1 VLPGQP
7 MIIGAVQALLV
18 LLGLTLLFGQSLRY
32 LQRLGARNR
41 DLALGLGFGLIAIG
55 TMATSIDLGGGI
67 LADLRNVAVAGSAL
81 FGGPWTVL
89 VAALLAGAFR
99 AVIGT
104 QVIGALIGIAAAAGL
119 GLLVRVAARRTF
131 TWPQVVAFALALAAV
146 NAAVP
151 FVALG
156 FGLLSLE
163 RTVEIA
169 RTILIGAALL
179 YPIAMLLLWG
189 FLQLEL
195 ARLDGERALATAKD
209 ALESAVAERQRTGV
223 ALRSAQA
230 RFEAIMRHTPLIVAV
245 KDLDGRYSFVNPAF
259 EKHFGVKAADVLG
272 QTSHAMTPAEFA
284 DIYAA
289 QDRQVIATRQPLQQ
303 EVASL
308 AAAGMRT
315 SYAVKFPLFDEH
327 GAVQAVGMIVADITD
342 QKRVDA
348 QLAHAQRLQ
357 AVGQLTGGVAHDFN
371 NLLTVVLGNASVLAE
386 DPAIDAER
394 RIRLAEMIVSAAERG
409 AELTKRLLAF
419 SRRQALRPEPVDVNR
434 LIHDMEG
441 LLRRTLGEHIEIIIV
456 SVARRPALADPVQVE
471 SAILNLAI
479 NARDAMPGGG
489 KLTIETRD
497 ISHTRDG
504 AQSDDEL
511 MPGEYVRT
519 AVSDT
524 GTGMPPE
531 VMARAFEPFFTTKD
545 VGQGSGLGLS
555 MVYGFTKQ
563 SGGQARIE
571 STVGRGTTVSLYL
584 PRAPDDAKVDSPP
597 AGPADS
603 ATRGH
608 EIVLVVEDEA
618 LVRRTV
624 VGQLHALGYQVI
636 EAESGAAALKLLAG
650 GAAVD
655 LMFTDVV
662 MPGGFDGQEL
672 ARQARALRPGLRVL
686 FTTGYTE
693 DAALRHDRLAAGTQ
707 VLSKPYRRADL
718 ARRIREALDSA

>member
-1 VLPGQP
+1 

-81 FGGPWTVL
+81 FGGPWTML

-99 AVIGT
+99 AMLGT
-104 QVIGALIGIAAAAGL
+104 QVVGALIGIGAAAGL
-119 GLLVRVAARRTF
+119 GLLLRRIMGSTPIR
-131 TWPQVVAFALALAAV
+131 WPQVIAFGLALAAV
-146 NAAVP
+146 NAALP

-156 FGLLSLE
+156 FGLLSLD
-163 RTVEIA
+163 RSVEVA
-169 RTILIGAALL
+169 RIILLGASVL
-179 YPIAMLLLWG
+179 YPIGLLLLWG
-189 FLQLEL
+189 FLRLEL
-195 ARLDGERALATAKD
+195 ARLDGEQALTNANLALAA
-209 ALESAVAERQRTGV
+209 ANAERRRADV
-223 ALRSAQA
+223 ALRESQA
-230 RFEAIMRHTPLIVAV
+230 RFEAIMQHTPLIVAV

-259 EKHFGVKAADVLG
+259 EKHFGVKAADILG

-289 QDRQVIATRQPLQQ
+289 QDRQVIDTRQPLQQ

-342 QKRVDA
+342 QKRIDA

-371 NLLTVVLGNASVLAE
+371 NLLTVVLGNASVLAD

-394 RIRLAEMIVSAAERG
+394 RVRLAEMIVSAAERG

-434 LIHDMEG
+434 LIRDMEG
-441 LLRRTLGEHIEIIIV
+441 LLRRTLGEHIEIITV
-456 SVARRPALADPVQVE
+456 SGALRSALADPVQVE

-497 ISHTRDG
+497 VSHTRDSM
-504 AQSDDEL
+504 QSDDEL
-511 MPGEYVRT
+511 MPGEYVRI

-524 GTGMPPE
+524 GTGMSLE

-555 MVYGFTKQ
+555 MVYGFAKQ
-563 SGGQARIE
+563 SGGQARID
-571 STVGRGTTVSLYL
+571 SAVGRGTTVSLYL
-584 PRAPDDAKVDSPP
+584 PRAPDDARVDTP
-597 AGPADS
+597 PADS
-603 ATRGH
+603 PDSVTRGN

-618 LVRRTV
+618 LVRSTV
-624 VGQLHALGYQVI
+624 VGQLHALGYRVI

-650 GAAVD
+650 GVAVD

-693 DAALRHDRLAAGTQ
+693 EATLRHDRLAAGTQ